1 MSDVKLK
8 PCPFCGGEASINRPS
23 GRMLFCVVCDD
34 CDANGGYYF
43 TEEDAARA
51 WNDRAE
57 RTCRIVEVETGELAD
72 YSDTDEVIFH
82 CKSCHAERGIFSYD
96 EDGNVF
102 SQRPEYCPNC
112 GARVKGSN
120 SMPLGGEG
128 R

>member
-57 RTCRIVEVETGELAD
+57 RSAVP
-72 YSDTDEVIFH
+72 
-82 CKSCHAERGIFSYD
+82 
-96 EDGNVF
+96 N
-102 SQRPEYCPNC
+102 YCPNC
-112 GARVKGSN
+112 GARVVRVD
-120 SMPLGGEG
+120 E
-128 R
+128 